1 MTTNNITT
9 KASTV
14 AVSAAIRLARTFITL
29 SAPLHNFAY
38 SKPPRGRL
46 IYAVGD
52 RFAGAALTLSDRLR
66 STGEAL
72 EAWAERTAERRGI
85 DILDVLSPIV
95 DARIG

>member
-52 RFAGAALTLSDRLR
+52 RFAGAALTLSDQ
-66 STGEAL
+66 
-72 EAWAERTAERRGI
+72 
-85 DILDVLSPIV
+85 
-95 DARIG
+95 IGRAHV